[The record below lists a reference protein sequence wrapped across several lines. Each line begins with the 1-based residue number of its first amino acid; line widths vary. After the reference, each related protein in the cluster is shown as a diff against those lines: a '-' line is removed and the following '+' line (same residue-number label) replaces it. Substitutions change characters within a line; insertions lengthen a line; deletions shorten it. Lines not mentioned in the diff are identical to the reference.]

1 MRSFPLAAGRLLCT
15 FLLALQGFGHQHGAC
30 GDQRTRGAC
39 VQHALAGVLRI
50 PSAGALR
57 GASMMRKAVH
67 LLAFVPVRLVSGSAD
82 QEVRSQL
89 CAGRWGAVRH
99 LARWRRDL
107 CSPASSQE
115 PPTRKRDYAQ
125 KMQLCGRCAHL
136 LCRPHIVGTIL
147 RASSRWHLPVGC
159 GQPESSHC
167 AAEATV
173 RSPRNSRCQRI
184 RHSWLQ
190 ARPCRGGQLALR
202 VQPL

>member
-1 MRSFPLAAGRLLCT
+1 MC
-15 FLLALQGFGHQHGAC
+15 
-30 GDQRTRGAC
+30 
-39 VQHALAGVLRI
+39 
-50 PSAGALR
+50 
-57 GASMMRKAVH
+57 
-67 LLAFVPVRLVSGSAD
+67 LVSGFAHE
-82 QEVRSQL
+82 EVRSQL

-115 PPTRKRDYAQ
+115 PPTRKRSYAQ

-136 LCRPHIVGTIL
+136 LCRPHVVGTIL

-173 RSPRNSRCQRI
+173 RSPRSARCQRI

-190 ARPCRGGQLALR
+190 ARPCRGGQLALGAFNPCR
-202 VQPL
+202 CTRLFCYGRTCASVGTH